1 VTKDS
6 QTLRSGLGGLSQA
19 CHPGPTAV
27 VTLVISTM
35 ALAAGRDLRGVMLMG
50 AAAFTGQLSVGWSND
65 AHDAARDQQAAR
77 TNKPTVRGLITA
89 SQLWMFAIAAVIM
102 CVPLSF
108 AAGGPLGGGAHV
120 IAVASAWTYNLYF
133 KTTRLSW
140 LPYAVSFGLIP
151 AFVTYGLTPPHAP
164 AVWLT
169 AAAALMGVGAHLANA
184 LPDLESDDAIGV
196 GGVASSLGRH
206 NTAVVAVSLLFMAI
220 ALLIANVHVG
230 IALSSAAIVL
240 ALVAIAAALR
250 SSSDALLFRVIMGL
264 ALVAVA
270 LLLVSST
277 SLSS

>member
-1 VTKDS
+1 
-6 QTLRSGLGGLSQA
+6 
-19 CHPGPTAV
+19 
-27 VTLVISTM
+27 
-35 ALAAGRDLRGVMLMG
+35 
-50 AAAFTGQLSVGWSND
+50 
-65 AHDAARDQQAAR
+65 
-77 TNKPTVRGLITA
+77 
-89 SQLWMFAIAAVIM
+89 MFAIAAVIM

-230 IALSSAAIVL
+230 VALSSAVIIL
-240 ALVAIAAALR
+240 ALAAIAAALR

-277 SLSS
+277 SLSR